1 MNSPDKPLPRGKLGA
16 KVKLAC
22 AALAMLV
29 APTADAHHSFSQF
42 DMRRLVTLTGTVR
55 EWTWANPHT
64 WLHLEVRGRNGQTER
79 WALVGSSPNMMSRWG
94 WRASDI
100 HSGDRVVIDVH
111 PGRNGDPIGAMQTVF
126 LANGRVRIDPAGST
140 GQALA
145 RGPADAPSTPQGTPY
160 P

>member
-1 MNSPDKPLPRGKLGA
+1 MNSLGKSLQRGRLGM
-16 KVKLAC
+16 KVKIAC

-64 WLHLEVRGRNGQTER
+64 WLHIEVRGRNGQPER

-100 HSGDRVVIDVH
+100 HSGDQIVIDVH

-126 LANGRVRIDPAGST
+126 LANGRVRTDPAGST

-145 RGPADAPSTPQGTPY
+145 RGPSDVPSTPQGTPY